1 MNKTRKRRHEWRT
14 VGDSGKTD
22 TGFYN
27 YDRCDMFHIFG
38 FMLHLCPYRSI
49 AYHSCKC
56 AVLKEALSSV
66 CEICEL
72 ISQPSGD
79 QRVLLLY
86 MVSVWLFLLRVHSF
100 YSLPF
105 QCPVVPQ
112 RTSRPLLRLQRSSL
126 CPGWLLL
133 KTLWMATCWVLGS
146 STGPTCLMEV
156 HFFTCTRLKDIN
168 SIRTYETKYVH
179 SSYDVEKYSIYNIN
193 TNIYIHGYKW
203 HSPRES
209 SLYNKAFRK
218 AACFLT
224 FLGELKCS

>member
-49 AYHSCKC
+49 AYPSCKS

-156 HFFTCTRLKDIN
+156 WTSTH
-168 SIRTYETKYVH
+168 V
-179 SSYDVEKYSIYNIN
+179 
-193 TNIYIHGYKW
+193 NIYITDRSMCVGFSVVLPVVMVH
-203 HSPRES
+203 PP
-209 SLYNKAFRK
+209 
-218 AACFLT
+218 
-224 FLGELKCS
+224 GEAVVFPYCNMLLRWRGWVTEYLSCHVC